1 MMGNKLMRSCFG
13 RHNLNKSKTKTK
25 KEENLC
31 DSELWNQALAPGP
44 VVAVSISLMTLTHS
58 LTHALTHPHI
68 LENIHWLARS
78 REFIHMKIQFAQP
91 QRMLNLK

>member
-13 RHNLNKSKTKTK
+13 RHNSKTK

-58 LTHALTHPHI
+58 LTQALTHSLI

-78 REFIHMKIQFAQP
+78 REFIHMKMQFAQP